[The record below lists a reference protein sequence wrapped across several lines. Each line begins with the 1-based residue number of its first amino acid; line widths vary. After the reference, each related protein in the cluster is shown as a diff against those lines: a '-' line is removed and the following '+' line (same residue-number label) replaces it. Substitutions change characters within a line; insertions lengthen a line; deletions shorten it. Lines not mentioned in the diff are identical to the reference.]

1 VTIQERNL
9 SLTPDLSSKFADLR
23 VLVLR
28 EDWIGCT
35 GLSAFN
41 ALLRLHV
48 KASSIIEGDYI
59 PLAWRSIPLKVVA
72 RLLRP
77 IAVREFNRILVDQV
91 KISKPDLFLVFKGPF
106 VTGDAVRAIKE
117 SGTVCYCYYPDVST
131 TNHGPYLPVALPKYD
146 WIFTTKSF
154 GARDPQKLYGI
165 DRVTYLPHAFDPMV
179 HNPQEF
185 SSKDI
190 AEYGCE
196 VSFIGAWSRKK
207 QNILEGLVMRRP
219 GLRLKI
225 WGNGWENL
233 PHASLLKPFVAFRA
247 VTGIA
252 YATAIS
258 CSEINLGLLYEGPP
272 GALSGDKITS
282 RSFHIPACGG
292 LLLHERTEDFLQI
305 FAEGVNCVCFDGSDE
320 LASQVETL
328 LSDQSAR
335 QRIAAEGYKLVRGG
349 HSWDHRIRTIL
360 EHYFNNAVR
369 NIPRAEVTV
378 GCR

>member
-1 VTIQERNL
+1 MQGRADL
-9 SLTPDLSSKFADLR
+9 LTTDLSGKSADLR

-59 PLAWRSIPLKVVA
+59 PLAWKSMPLKVLG

-77 IAVREFNRILVDQV
+77 ITVREFNRILMNQV
-91 KISKPDLFLVFKGPF
+91 KVSKPDLFLVFKGPF
-106 VTGDAVRAIKE
+106 VTADALRAIKE

-131 TNHGPYLPVALPKYD
+131 TSHGPYLPIALPEHD

-154 GARDPQKLYGI
+154 GARDLQQLYGI
-165 DRVTYLPHAFDPMV
+165 ERVSYLPHAFDPMV
-179 HNPQEF
+179 HNPQAL

-196 VSFIGAWSRKK
+196 VSFIGGWSRKK
-207 QNILEGLVMRRP
+207 QRILEDLVMRRS
-219 GLRLKI
+219 GLRLRV
-225 WGNGWENL
+225 WGNRWENL
-233 PHASLLKPFVAFRA
+233 PQASPLRPFVAFRA
-247 VTGIA
+247 ITGFA

-258 CSEINLGLLYEGPP
+258 CSKVNLGLLDEGPP

-282 RSFHIPACGG
+282 RSFHIPGCGG
-292 LLLHERTEDFLQI
+292 LLLHERTDDFLQI
-305 FAEGVNCVCFDGSDE
+305 FTEGVNCVCFDGTDE
-320 LASQVETL
+320 LASQVDTL
-328 LSDQSAR
+328 LNDQSTR
-335 QRIAAEGYKLVRGG
+335 LRIAAAGYKLVRDG
-349 HSWDHRIRTIL
+349 HSWDHRVRTIL
-360 EHYFNNAVR
+360 EHYFNA
-369 NIPRAEVTV
+369 RAGGQYEQ
-378 GCR
+378 RR